1 MPSRRVLAMSEMD
14 HDVHLSVRMTHI
26 EIMVVAAGS
35 FDGLELTHASQYD
48 ALIALVDFVGDRHDL
63 AGGVRI
69 VPERGEATTI
79 TIAAGRMCTSD
90 RR

>member
-1 MPSRRVLAMSEMD
+1 MSEMD

-35 FDGLELTHASQYD
+35 FDELELTHSSPYD
-48 ALIALVDFVGDRHDL
+48 ALLALIDFVGDRHNL

-69 VPERGEATTI
+69 VPESGEVTII
-79 TIAAGRMCTSD
+79 TIAAGRMCASEQT
-90 RR
+90 